1 MKFKRKFKGV
11 GDVFAIFAILSLVL
25 SIVQMTVF
33 KYSMAVTLESDIQ
46 TDLILSNTAV
56 YKYVDLKSIG
66 DDNPRVIIKD
76 HEGAYNEMLKHLKV
90 NMSLDDNLRPRVE
103 GSLKGP
109 IKVKDFTIY
118 NFYGD
123 IVEIITCDDGKFNKE
138 VKNSK
143 TDSIVT
149 RNGYTV
155 KSTMVTTTIQFNYE
169 NMFGRV
175 QPLSISVDTDMVNM
189 EERE

>member
-1 MKFKRKFKGV
+1 LKFKRKFKGV